1 MIRSAKTGCPRGRRS
16 QRQQDGGYAIMLV
29 LLLATLMLVATMAV
43 APNILNQG
51 RRERETEMVWRGK
64 QYIRGIK
71 MYYRKTGKFPTS
83 LEDLTKP
90 KIGNV
95 RFMRQA
101 YKDPM
106 NGKDGEWRLIYV
118 GPAGQLIGSLKP
130 RRALQLTGMGGFQ
143 SIAAPS
149 IGGGL
154 GSPGAQQPF
163 GQSLGQPF
171 GQAASQIMGNS
182 AGMSPGGIST
192 PQNQLGGVS
201 ADTSEPGGL
210 TPADSAD
217 ADSPANEA
225 LLNSDPPAVMGGNII
240 GIGSRINQHSLMVY
254 DKAKNY
260 RQFEFI
266 WDPSKD
272 VMVIGSTPPGT
283 TPLGQQQPA
292 QQTPF
297 GQQSPTSPAAPNN
310 PSNPMPPES
319 TPDEPPQQP

>member
-1 MIRSAKTGCPRGRRS
+1 
-16 QRQQDGGYAIMLV
+16 MLI
-29 LLLATLMLVATMAV
+29 ATMAV

-51 RRERETEMVWRGK
+51 RREREAEMVWRGK
-64 QYIRGIK
+64 QYVRGIK

-90 KIGNV
+90 KIGNI

-130 RRALQLTGMGGFQ
+130 QRALQLTGLGGFQ
-143 SIAAPS
+143 NIAAPS

-154 GSPGAQQPF
+154 GSPAGQQPF
-163 GQSLGQPF
+163 GQNLGQPF
-171 GQAASQIMGNS
+171 GQATNQLMGNS
-182 AGMSPGGIST
+182 AGMTT
-192 PQNQLGGVS
+192 PQNQIGGVS
-201 ADTSEPGGL
+201 ADTTEPGGL
-210 TPADSAD
+210 TSADSSDADSA
-217 ADSPANEA
+217 ANEA
-225 LLNSDPPAVMGGNII
+225 LLNSDTPTVMGGNII
-240 GIGSRINQHSLMVY
+240 GVGSKINQRSLIVY

-283 TPLGQQQPA
+283 NPLGQQPS

-297 GQQSPTSPAAPNN
+297 GQQGISPTSPNSPVN
-310 PSNPMPPES
+310 PDPLPPET
-319 TPDEPPQQP
+319 TPDQPPQQP